1 MEQISFLLK
10 LIEEKKIKKKK
21 QGEEKQLEEKEQGG
35 SGKSE
40 LESRESESLKLMW
53 SETSNGIKFLKA
65 LSPSQKIV
73 IIAEVKKA
81 SPSAGKIKETDVV
94 EQAKIYQKGGAD
106 AISVLTEENYFGG
119 SKDDLF
125 KVANSINLPV
135 LRKDF
140 IIYEDEIYETKKL
153 GASSILLISEAL
165 EHTKL
170 EEFIKLT
177 QNVNLEPLVECFSEE
192 GMEKIIKLKNQ
203 PKIIGIN
210 SRNLHTLEVDL
221 NRIKQIYKKFRKFLE
236 NKIVV
241 AESGIKTKKDI
252 SSIVKEGIT
261 RFLIGE
267 TLMKSENP
275 AETIKEFKSAF
286 SEQK

>member
-1 MEQISFLLK
+1 MGQTSFLLK
-10 LIEEKKIKKKK
+10 LIEEKERKKK
-21 QGEEKQLEEKEQGG
+21 QEEQRGLGKEKFELGEV
-35 SGKSE
+35 E
-40 LESRESESLKLMW
+40 LSSVSKISDGE
-53 SETSNGIKFLKA
+53 KFLRA
-65 LSPSQKIV
+65 LSPEQKII

-81 SPSAGKIKETDVV
+81 SPSAGKIKDAEAV
-94 EQAKIYQKGGAD
+94 EQAKIYERGGAD
-106 AISVLTEENYFGG
+106 AISLLTEEIYFGG

-125 KVANSINLPV
+125 KVAKSVNLPV

-165 EHTKL
+165 EHKKL
-170 EEFIKLT
+170 EEFIKIT
-177 QNVNLEPLVECFSEE
+177 QSLNLEPLVECFSEE
-192 GMEKIIKLKNQ
+192 GMEKIINLKKQ

-221 NRIKQIYKKFRKFLE
+221 NRIKEIYRKFRNFLK

-241 AESGIKTKKDI
+241 AESGIKTKEDI
-252 SSIVKEGIT
+252 ISIAKEGIT

-267 TLMKSENP
+267 TLMKSKNP
-275 AETIKEFKSAF
+275 DETIKEFKSAI
-286 SEQK
+286 

>member
-1 MEQISFLLK
+1 MERTSFLLK
-10 LIEEKKIKKKK
+10 LIEEKEKKK
-21 QGEEKQLEEKEQGG
+21 EKKRKEQR
-35 SGKSE
+35 E
-40 LESRESESLKLMW
+40 LRIEKFESDEDELLSVSKVSDGE
-53 SETSNGIKFLKA
+53 KFLRA
-65 LSPSQKIV
+65 LSPEQKII

-81 SPSAGKIKETDVV
+81 SPSAGKIKDAEAV
-94 EQAKIYQKGGAD
+94 EQAKIYERGGAD
-106 AISVLTEENYFGG
+106 AISVLTEEIYFGG

-125 KVANSINLPV
+125 KVAKSINLPV

-165 EHTKL
+165 EHKKL
-170 EEFIKLT
+170 EEFIKIT
-177 QNVNLEPLVECFSEE
+177 QSLNLEPLVECFSEE
-192 GMEKIIKLKNQ
+192 GMEKIINLKNQ

-221 NRIKQIYKKFRKFLE
+221 NRIKEIYRKFRNFLK

-241 AESGIKTKKDI
+241 AESGIKTKEDI
-252 SSIVKEGIT
+252 ISIAKEGIT

-267 TLMKSENP
+267 TLMKSKNP
-275 AETIKEFKSAF
+275 DETIKEFKSAI
-286 SEQK
+286 

>member
-35 SGKSE
+35 SGKAE

-65 LSPSQKIV
+65 LSSSQKIV

-94 EQAKIYQKGGAD
+94 ELAKIYQKGGAD

-125 KVANSINLPV
+125 KVAKSINLPV

-153 GASSILLISEAL
+153 GASSILLYQKHLNIR
-165 EHTKL
+165 
-170 EEFIKLT
+170 
-177 QNVNLEPLVECFSEE
+177 N
-192 GMEKIIKLKNQ
+192 LKN
-203 PKIIGIN
+203 
-210 SRNLHTLEVDL
+210 L
-221 NRIKQIYKKFRKFLE
+221 
-236 NKIVV
+236 
-241 AESGIKTKKDI
+241 
-252 SSIVKEGIT
+252 
-261 RFLIGE
+261 
-267 TLMKSENP
+267 
-275 AETIKEFKSAF
+275 
-286 SEQK
+286 

>member
-1 MEQISFLLK
+1 MERISFLLK

-21 QGEEKQLEEKEQGG
+21 QEEEKEKI
-35 SGKSE
+35 KSKKAE
-40 LESRESESLKLMW
+40 HESQEKESSKLMW
-53 SETSNGIKFLKA
+53 SEISDGEKFLKA
-65 LSPSQKIV
+65 LSTNKKIV

-81 SPSAGKIKETDVV
+81 SPSAGKIKEIDVV

-106 AISVLTEENYFGG
+106 AISVLTEEIYFGG
-119 SKDDLF
+119 SKDDLI
-125 KVANSINLPV
+125 KVAKSINLPV

-140 IIYEDEIYETKKL
+140 IIFEDEIYETKIL

-165 EHTKL
+165 ENDYL
-170 EEFIKLT
+170 GEFIKIA
-177 QNVNLEPLVECFSEE
+177 QSINIEPLVESFSEE

-210 SRNLHTLEVDL
+210 SRNLHSLEVDL
-221 NRIKQIYKKFRKFLE
+221 NRIKEIYKKFRKFLE
-236 NKIVV
+236 TKLVV
-241 AESGIKTKKDI
+241 AESGIKTKEDI
-252 SSIVKEGIT
+252 LSIAKEGIT

-275 AETIKEFKSAF
+275 EETIKKFKSAI
-286 SEQK
+286 